1 MRWLLRFFAVL
12 AVLALVVWL
21 SLGFIAE
28 QGISYVLGKR
38 DIPVKSYRLEKLSRT
53 HLVLR
58 DVVMGEEG
66 AVKAGRADIRL
77 GWDGKT
83 LRSIDVTLEDADIT
97 ALQDAEGLRLDGVE
111 RLWQASPPP
120 AGADAMAIQWL
131 GNLTAHY
138 ALEVGA
144 FKVQST
150 QGDLYL
156 RRENKALI
164 IPLALV
170 LKLDGTLDG
179 PATYE
184 GTLQHE
190 KQLSASFKGNYDLA
204 KKQGTTQWDIASI
217 RFAPDGFR
225 FSDLSPYYA
234 SEVPTFPMHV
244 NAKGSFALS
253 EKGWALKPTVKFLDL
268 PLGAL
273 LAAALGDDAT
283 VDGTVTGSVPLEIT
297 DKGWRI
303 APAQMRNKGGLRIAV
318 SPVGTTADL
327 VQSHPQS
334 QLVLSA
340 LSNFV
345 VDTMRLDLRST
356 DAEGGVHFNWHFL
369 GANPELYGGK
379 KVDFTLAVNANLENI
394 WLSVAG
400 AEALA
405 TKAATAKG
413 ANK

>member
-1 MRWLLRFFAVL
+1 MRV
-12 AVLALVVWL
+12 
-21 SLGFIAE
+21 S
-28 QGISYVLGKR
+28 
-38 DIPVKSYRLEKLSRT
+38 
-53 HLVLR
+53 
-58 DVVMGEEG
+58 
-66 AVKAGRADIRL
+66 
-77 GWDGKT
+77 
-83 LRSIDVTLEDADIT
+83 
-97 ALQDAEGLRLDGVE
+97 
-111 RLWQASPPP
+111 
-120 AGADAMAIQWL
+120 
-131 GNLTAHY
+131 
-138 ALEVGA
+138 
-144 FKVQST
+144 
-150 QGDLYL
+150 
-156 RRENKALI
+156 
-164 IPLALV
+164 
-170 LKLDGTLDG
+170 
-179 PATYE
+179 
-184 GTLQHE
+184 
-190 KQLSASFKGNYDLA
+190 
-204 KKQGTTQWDIASI
+204 
-217 RFAPDGFR
+217 
-225 FSDLSPYYA
+225 
-234 SEVPTFPMHV
+234 
-244 NAKGSFALS
+244 AKGSIALS

-268 PLGAL
+268 PLGAV
-273 LAAALGDDAT
+273 LASALGDDAT

-356 DAEGGVHFNWHFL
+356 DAEGGVHLNWHFL